1 MSPRQPQGAHPR
13 AGSWWVAPQ
22 QSPMPADRCHM
33 ELIELPME
41 CWDDP
46 EAIWA
51 LLGAVGGAV

>member
-1 MSPRQPQGAHPR
+1 MTTQQPSP
-13 AGSWWVAPQ
+13 
-22 QSPMPADRCHM
+22 PADRCHM
-33 ELIELPME
+33 ELIELRME

>member
-1 MSPRQPQGAHPR
+1 VPGPATAAQQPA
-13 AGSWWVAPQ
+13 AT
-22 QSPMPADRCHM
+22 ADGCHM